1 MESSQYS
8 ILFLRMKIKDI
19 EDDNLLHII
28 AKSIPCQIF
37 SFVTWYWMKKKHPKV
52 ARVYIKHR
60 KVQFRMKITTVTV
73 IFIKIIYLTLTKQKD
88 TTLNLAYHNL
98 LIVFKYVM
106 SLTLWPI
113 IRINDVGSCSRRQT
127 GNVDSC
133 SVCECSAKS
142 KQSLVAGVGVHLN
155 DNWTAK
161 QQCKCHCSTYF
172 EYDIEF
178 RC

>member
-8 ILFLRMKIKDI
+8 ILFVRMKIKDI

-28 AKSIPCQIF
+28 AKFIPCQIF

-52 ARVYIKHR
+52 ACFYIKHR
-60 KVQFRMKITTVTV
+60 KVQFRMKITTFTV
-73 IFIKIIYLTLTKQKD
+73 FSIINSLSSINKTKD
-88 TTLNLAYHNL
+88 TTLNFSYHNL
-98 LIVFKYVM
+98 SNVFKCVM

-127 GNVDSC
+127 GDVDTC
-133 SVCECSAKS
+133 GVCECSAKS

-161 QQCKCHCSTYF
+161 QQCECHYSTYF
-172 EYDIEF
+172 EYHIEF